1 MNLKDEAG
9 KVVNAIHQTLVK
21 ATGGKVGGSIM
32 GMPAVILH
40 HTGRKT
46 GQERTTM
53 LTTPIV
59 DGDTMVIVASWGG
72 DDRHPVWYL
81 NIQAN
86 PDVQVTKDG
95 KTTPM
100 RARVANAEERAELWP
115 RVVAAYKGYGGYQ
128 ERTEREIP
136 LIILEP
142 R

>member
-9 KVVNAIHQTLVK
+9 KVVNVIHQALVK

-46 GQERTTM
+46 GQQRTTM

-59 DGDTMVIVASWGG
+59 DGDTLVIVASWGG

-86 PDVQVTKDG
+86 PDVEVTKDG

-115 RVVAAYKGYGGYQ
+115 RVVASYKGYGGYQ
-128 ERTEREIP
+128 EKTSREIP